1 MQQKT
6 AQNGDVHEGI
16 VWKISISERVKTSV
30 YFRNNKNQGR
40 EPVKQLLPLVFLVG
54 NRSAT
59 LRAIARYNNLSLDPS
74 LIDAAGQKS
83 PIDHEH
89 LSSDERSGVRGEI
102 HRGANDLFGL
112 AKPAHRGSHQKLL
125 TSRRVVQQIGVERGA
140 EDSRSDGIHQ
150 H

>member
-16 VWKISISERVKTSV
+16 VRKISISEWVKTSV

-40 EPVKQLLPLVFLVG
+40 EPGKQLLPLVFLVG

-59 LRAIARYNNLSLDPS
+59 LRAIARYNNLSLDPL

-83 PIDHEH
+83 PIDH
-89 LSSDERSGVRGEI
+89 
-102 HRGANDLFGL
+102 
-112 AKPAHRGSHQKLL
+112 
-125 TSRRVVQQIGVERGA
+125 
-140 EDSRSDGIHQ
+140 
-150 H
+150 